1 MWTGGFIN
9 TQLVKASFTGSES
22 QQRQGAGHSHQS
34 SRFSGYHMQDAVPR
48 TATRS
53 VCLCESVYLCG
64 YPPVL
69 IAQYSTEEET
79 EAHRP
84 QTADLISGMSR
95 QK

>member
-1 MWTGGFIN
+1 MDGRFYKHTACKGKLYRLRKSAEAGGWT
-9 TQLVKASFTGSES
+9 
-22 QQRQGAGHSHQS
+22 QS
-34 SRFSGYHMQDAVPR
+34 SELEILRLPHAR
-48 TATRS
+48 C

>member
-22 QQRQGAGHSHQS
+22 QQRQGAGHSLRARDSQ
-34 SRFSGYHMQDAVPR
+34 
-48 TATRS
+48 ATTCKML
-53 VCLCESVYLCG
+53 CLCESVCLRG